1 MTTFIAIAQ
10 DDQGNITLAPFTA
23 ASTAAAETA
32 IDNALKAQL
41 ATGLAINPAT
51 GLPDVRMAVIAAAKN
66 AAAPPPNGALIL
78 LLQVV
83 GATQVLPTATKTTP
97 NSGWTS

>member
-1 MTTFIAIAQ
+1 MTTFIAITQ
-10 DDQGNITLAPFTA
+10 DDQGNIIHAPFTA

-41 ATGLAINPAT
+41 ATGLPTNPAT
-51 GLPDVRMAVIAAAKN
+51 GKPDVRIAVQAAAKN
-66 AAAPPPNGALIL
+66 AAAPPANGALIL

-83 GATQVLPTATKTTP
+83 GATQVTSNATPAAP
-97 NSGWTS
+97 NSGWTT

>member
-1 MTTFIAIAQ
+1 MPTFIALTQ
-10 DDQGNITLAPFTA
+10 DDQGNIVNAPFTA

-41 ATGLAINPAT
+41 ATGLPINTAT
-51 GLPDVRMAVIAAAKN
+51 GLPDVRIAVLAAAKN
-66 AAAPPPNGALIL
+66 AAAPPANGALIL

-83 GATQVLPTATKTTP
+83 GATQVLPTATKINP
-97 NSGWTS
+97 NSGWTT